1 VPQST
6 MYPKEHDLGVLTAYC
21 GKVTRALVNVS
32 LYDRPPA
39 PGRSLPGL
47 VCPYRQVGL
56 CTVIRETY
64 PLLAFLF
71 SDALEEIQILNVD
84 LPLSQFHNPLVLEST
99 ESKGYGHPSGSYDGS
114 QLLVGV
120 GVGYD

>member
-21 GKVTRALVNVS
+21 GEGGSNAGFFS

-39 PGRSLPGL
+39 PGHSLPGL

-56 CTVIRETY
+56 CTVVRETY

-71 SDALEEIQILNVD
+71 SDALEEIRILNVD
-84 LPLSQFHNPLVLEST
+84 LPLSQFHNPLVLESP